1 MSDTAQSPRA
11 GTDDPAAVVVSTV
24 ASMASIDES
33 LVTMESDLRDD
44 LVLDSLLA
52 LRILAALE
60 KRFDVTVPDMDIDRL
75 RTVGEIVELLNRL
88 IAEKS

>member
-1 MSDTAQSPRA
+1 VSDTAQSPRA